1 MAMPPPAPTIPSLKK
16 SFLTSQAALLAQP
29 LAPSRSWHDS
39 NDASDKPIPSRLL
52 DSALASL
59 NQTIQRHARRVYPP
73 QAAQNVA
80 LQIESAYLREAERR
94 VGGEAEDDG
103 LSRDID
109 LSTCH
114 STRDG
119 RSVSMENADTAPVAE
134 EDVIEALPESWPSE
148 RDVLEYP
155 MEAKR
160 YADAVGRLAELSE
173 RRKGL
178 AQRVERLGRLKAA
191 VDPFQTTDSTGA
203 GIQENLITR
212 DGAVEKELERMRVL
226 LARVAGRIGDLRDR
240 RSGDGKVDLA
250 ALGSARKRNVD
261 EFLADSRVFPS

>member
-109 LSTCH
+109 LT
-114 STRDG
+114 
-119 RSVSMENADTAPVAE
+119 E